1 MLFTY
6 KKKWLGFH
14 IQMVSPPDIT
24 GVISTEKAVWE
35 NVHGESLANSVQG
48 HLANLKHWFKSSL
61 SYIIPQGTLHYLIK
75 FTLQK
80 SVFIKYCMCI
90 TLSFPKNQGQDPR

>member
-1 MLFTY
+1 
-6 KKKWLGFH
+6 
-14 IQMVSPPDIT
+14 MVSPPDNT

-61 SYIIPQGTLHYLIK
+61 SCVIPQGIHTI
-75 FTLQK
+75 
-80 SVFIKYCMCI
+80 
-90 TLSFPKNQGQDPR
+90 

>member
-6 KKKWLGFH
+6 QKKWLGFH

-24 GVISTEKAVWE
+24 GVISSENAVWE

-48 HLANLKHWFKSSL
+48 HLANLKQWFKSSL

-75 FTLQK
+75 FTPHK
-80 SVFIKYCMCI
+80 SMFIKYPVCI
-90 TLSFPKNQGQDPR
+90 RLYFPKNRGQDPA